1 MLLINSY
8 SIDSID
14 YSRGTLKWWQAGMKL
29 EAYFRLPD
37 GKQSFSPFDGSC
49 KERFAS
55 GVDVLFEFGLVQH
68 VPWTW
73 VTQVNGVAAMELE
86 SPAREAATTA
96 SSGEEQNESPRV
108 REQQRLQKEEEAKRH
123 KLLRP
128 REVRV

>member
-14 YSRGTLKWWQAGMKL
+14 YSRGTLKWQAGMKL

-86 SPAREAATTA
+86 SPPGRRRPRHRVARSRMRAPGCGN
-96 SSGEEQNESPRV
+96 SSACR
-108 REQQRLQKEEEAKRH
+108 KR
-123 KLLRP
+123 KRRRGISCSGGP